1 MSHNVRCP
9 GTLVAN
15 SECGSCFP
23 QLNGYNIQWTLK
35 RMIIKSTGSMV
46 YQLLTEI
53 EEGGRKAQKYFLIK
67 KREREIDLFVLER

>member
-1 MSHNVRCP
+1 
-9 GTLVAN
+9 
-15 SECGSCFP
+15 
-23 QLNGYNIQWTLK
+23 
-35 RMIIKSTGSMV
+35 MIIKSTGSMV